1 MATYRNQHH
10 RLTHRGRAF
19 HFISY
24 QATAAQPA
32 RQIEA
37 RPDTWFLVSA
47 NHRWAAIPQVP
58 GRNVDELEAR
68 LVEWLESE
76 VFA

>member
-1 MATYRNQHH
+1 MAKFRHDHH

-24 QATAAQPA
+24 EATAAHPG

-47 NHRWAAIPQVP
+47 NHRWPAIPHVA
-58 GRNVDELEAR
+58 GLDVEELEAQ
-68 LVEWLESE
+68 LVGWLESE